1 MTPRNPFTG
10 EGRGPR
16 RACWMALVQAGDREA
31 YRSLLDDLG
40 PEVKT
45 YLRRRLANSQELED
59 VYQEVVLAIHVS
71 RHTYE
76 PARPVEPWV
85 FAIAAHVLARQLRR
99 SRRRVTRE
107 VLMDD
112 VPAEPLRAGG
122 PSAAEVWQAL
132 ERLPRQQREALEL
145 LRLAGL
151 STDMAATV
159 AGTTVGALRVRAHRA
174 HKTLRAILFG

>member
-1 MTPRNPFTG
+1 
-10 EGRGPR
+10 
-16 RACWMALVQAGDREA
+16 MALAQAGDREA
-31 YRSLLDDLG
+31 YRSLLDDLA
-40 PEVKT
+40 PDVRT
-45 YLRRRLANSQELED
+45 YLRRRLANSQEVDD

-85 FAIAAHVLARQLRR
+85 FAIAAHVLARQVRR

-107 VLMDD
+107 VLVDD
-112 VPAEPLRAGG
+112 VPAPSVRTGG

-132 ERLPRQQREALEL
+132 DRLPWQQREALEL
-145 LRLAGL
+145 LQLPGL
-151 STDMAATV
+151 SIDMAAV
-159 AGTTVGALRVRAHRA
+159 RAGTTVGALRVRAHRA